1 MSEPI
6 NLVSL
11 GLRFADSDRQVLLS
25 AGFKLSEYLQ
35 PGDLESGIKA
45 AAAAEAVCLSN
56 TWMRHLGRDFVSK
69 LERCRL
75 VVTGGSAELLDLDE
89 ASFRAI
95 SVANCPRY
103 SAPAVA
109 EHAFTILLALARR
122 LQHRGERPAVQ
133 DMASHDEMIRNWRGF
148 ELRGKTLGLM
158 GYGAVGQALIPIAK
172 GFGMNVVVARRDLP
186 RLFTR
191 LFLDRKI
198 TFVKFSDMLPQSDVI
213 ISSLPGGI
221 KTRGFFGV
229 DTFLNMR
236 KGAIFVNVGRPH
248 TVDEAE
254 LKAALERGDLAGA
267 ALDSVTPEGGAALR
281 QLKNVFI
288 TPGMGWNTVESAER
302 LSEECAL
309 NVTAFFSGHPQN
321 LVLDARTPAGRS

>member
-1 MSEPI
+1 M

-11 GLRFADSDRQVLLS
+11 GLCFTDSDRKVLLS
-25 AGFKLSEYLQ
+25 SGFKLAEYLQ
-35 PGDLESGIKA
+35 PGDLEGGIKA
-45 AAAAEAVCLSN
+45 ASAAEVVCLSN

-75 VVTGGSAELLDLDE
+75 IVTGGSVEMLDIDE

-122 LQHRGERPAVQ
+122 LSHRGERPAGQ

-172 GFGMNVVVARRDLP
+172 GFGMRVVVARRDLP

-191 LFLDRKI
+191 LFQDKKV
-198 TFVKFSDMLPQSDVI
+198 TFVRFSDMLPQSDII

-221 KTRGFFGV
+221 KTRGFFGA

-254 LKAALERGDLAGA
+254 LKAALERGDLSGA
-267 ALDSVTPEGGAALR
+267 ALDAVTPEGAALLR
-281 QLKNVFI
+281 QMKNVFI

-302 LSEECAL
+302 LSEECVR
-309 NVTAFFSGHPQN
+309 NVTSFFSGKPQN
-321 LVLDARTPAGRS
+321 LVMDARTPAGRS